1 LRDNKNTKENKNG
14 ADANGDAWGMLQ
26 GMKRG
31 RLLGLPVISARTGRK
46 IGVVVDIIF
55 RPGQQR
61 IKGLLVSSEGFV
73 ERKRH
78 VPLEWVRTIGRHA
91 VIVDEPLQ
99 SHGQAGS
106 LPMEG
111 NEEYGNRILG
121 RQLLRGDGQEVGLI
135 SDIILDPSDG
145 RIEGFEISRGLI
157 DDLLE
162 GRYILP
168 YDASNSISEDAVIV
182 SMEQIQQI
190 KAYNRGIK
198 TLLDLK

>member
-1 LRDNKNTKENKNG
+1 MLR
-14 ADANGDAWGMLQ
+14 

-31 RLLGLPVISARTGRK
+31 WLLGLPVISARTGK
-46 IGVVVDIIF
+46 KMGVVADIIF
-55 RPGQQR
+55 KPGQQK

-73 ERKRH
+73 ERKKH
-78 VPLEWVRTIGRHA
+78 IPLERVRTIGRHV

-99 SHGQAGS
+99 NDGQAGG
-106 LPMEG
+106 LPIEG

-121 RQLLRGDGQEVGLI
+121 RQLLRGDGQELGLI
-135 SDIILDPSDG
+135 SDIILDPNDG

-182 SMEQIQQI
+182 SMEQTQQI

-198 TLLDLK
+198 TLLDIK

>member
-1 LRDNKNTKENKNG
+1 
-14 ADANGDAWGMLQ
+14 MLQ

>member
-1 LRDNKNTKENKNG
+1 MRDNKEYIENKNG
-14 ADANGDAWGMLQ
+14 ADANGDAWKMLQ

-31 RLLGLPVISARTGRK
+31 KLLGLPVISARTGK
-46 IGVVVDIIF
+46 KMGVVVDIIF
-55 RPGQQR
+55 KPGQQR

-78 VPLEWVRTIGRHA
+78 IPLERVRTIGRHA

-99 SHGQAGS
+99 SHGRVGS
-106 LPMEG
+106 LLTEG
-111 NEEYGNRILG
+111 NIEYGNRILG

-135 SDIILDPSDG
+135 SDIIFDPNDG

-168 YDASNSISEDAVIV
+168 YDASNSINEDAVIV
-182 SMEQIQQI
+182 SMEQVQQI

-198 TLLDLK
+198 TLLNIK

>member
-1 LRDNKNTKENKNG
+1 
-14 ADANGDAWGMLQ
+14 MLQ

-31 RLLGLPVISARTGRK
+31 RLLGLPVISARTGKK

-55 RPGQQR
+55 KPGHQK

-73 ERKRH
+73 ERKKH
-78 VPLEWVRTIGRHA
+78 IPLERVRTIGRHA

-99 SHGQAGS
+99 NDEGFGA

-111 NEEYGNRILG
+111 DEEYGNRILG

-135 SDIILDPSDG
+135 SDIILDPNDG
-145 RIEGFEISRGLI
+145 TIEGFEISRGLI

-162 GRYILP
+162 GRYVLP
-168 YDASNSISEDAVIV
+168 YDASNSINEDAVIV
-182 SMEQIQQI
+182 SMEQVQQL

-198 TLLDLK
+198 TLLDIK

>member
-1 LRDNKNTKENKNG
+1 MKNG
-14 ADANGDAWGMLQ
+14 VDANGDAWKMLR

-31 RLLGLPVISARTGRK
+31 SLLGLPVISARTGK
-46 IGVVVDIIF
+46 KMGVVADIIF
-55 RPGQQR
+55 KPGHQK
-61 IKGLLVSSEGFV
+61 IEGLVVSREGLV
-73 ERKRH
+73 ERKKH

-99 SHGQAGS
+99 NDSRTQGLSMG
-106 LPMEG
+106 G
-111 NEEYGNRILG
+111 NEEYGKRILG
-121 RQLLRGDGQEVGLI
+121 RQLLRGDGQELGLI
-135 SDIILDPSDG
+135 SDIILDPNDG
-145 RIEGFEISRGLI
+145 SIEGFEISRGVI

-182 SMEQIQQI
+182 SMEQTQQI